1 MLLRIVIIFPILLSA
16 LLNFW
21 SYQTITGTA
30 FAQSLLSDRQWL
42 EQNSEVFSKTK
53 FTGQKIPLRPSD
65 LSSTPTDLPEPVRA
79 HLDTRNP
86 SFSIAQE
93 VPQKPVLPSVQS
105 ENRNTFSSSSFL
117 SRFFPWFSS
126 KEQSVALNSY
136 AASEKQTGET
146 QKEWANLE
154 YSGVKMLVTDI
165 ENLLISDPEAARE
178 MYEEVEDQLMI
189 EERTLLKVQLL
200 YYLNEWASAEQ
211 LANAFLRERPQSQM
225 ASLVFYFLNKSLLS
239 QNKPLNQNLIMREHA
254 SKSLQPKFRSDFLH
268 MLSDEALLKG
278 DLFTA
283 IQYRLEELNNLET
296 AKSVNL
302 EKLENLL
309 KKIQSPEEL
318 SILLGNYPNLTWL
331 QDKIFEMKLE
341 LLAKLK
347 RHREALKLLDQR
359 LVVARK
365 IGDQEEVEHLEQIQV
380 RFITALNVSP
390 RRIGVIL
397 PLSSSSSKVA
407 RLAQETLNGLW
418 LALRSNE
425 FPDLSDN
432 MSDNATPQKIE
443 IDGNSEDLD
452 DSVSGPVSRKFED
465 SWELVVRNSHLNPEI
480 TKSAVRELVESER
493 VIAIIGPLAR
503 KTSEAAAEE
512 AERLRVPLISLSLTD
527 SIPELGEFIFRNN
540 QSWKQEVYELL
551 EYATSELQACRFLI
565 LYAKTREG
573 RQKMKLFWDAA
584 LLKGCEVVA
593 VEGFKDEGQ
602 KSLVN
607 EFDTFTGK
615 IQRMSAEDK
624 EILNELKEKEE
635 PIHNFDAVFVA
646 IGSGGVSNLRLI
658 IPYSAVYKMKKTT
671 FLGDS
676 GWNDSALPFA
686 PGLNGVRYPVFV
698 DSFFPKSKTPAMQN
712 LLRLHERI
720 LYRHQNYI
728 GPTAYT
734 AYAYD
739 TLMMLMQLLEDER
752 NHSHRNLRDS
762 LKNMQIYPGVTGNIR
777 FNEKGEIQ
785 HEMQLLTLR
794 SGKIQPLN

>member
-1 MLLRIVIIFPILLSA
+1 M
-16 LLNFW
+16 
-21 SYQTITGTA
+21 
-30 FAQSLLSDRQWL
+30 
-42 EQNSEVFSKTK
+42 
-53 FTGQKIPLRPSD
+53 
-65 LSSTPTDLPEPVRA
+65 
-79 HLDTRNP
+79 
-86 SFSIAQE
+86 
-93 VPQKPVLPSVQS
+93 
-105 ENRNTFSSSSFL
+105 
-117 SRFFPWFSS
+117 
-126 KEQSVALNSY
+126 
-136 AASEKQTGET
+136 
-146 QKEWANLE
+146 
-154 YSGVKMLVTDI
+154 
-165 ENLLISDPEAARE
+165 
-178 MYEEVEDQLMI
+178 
-189 EERTLLKVQLL
+189 
-200 YYLNEWASAEQ
+200 
-211 LANAFLRERPQSQM
+211 
-225 ASLVFYFLNKSLLS
+225 
-239 QNKPLNQNLIMREHA
+239 
-254 SKSLQPKFRSDFLH
+254 
-268 MLSDEALLKG
+268 
-278 DLFTA
+278 
-283 IQYRLEELNNLET
+283 
-296 AKSVNL
+296 
-302 EKLENLL
+302 
-309 KKIQSPEEL
+309 
-318 SILLGNYPNLTWL
+318 
-331 QDKIFEMKLE
+331 
-341 LLAKLK
+341 
-347 RHREALKLLDQR
+347 
-359 LVVARK
+359 
-365 IGDQEEVEHLEQIQV
+365 
-380 RFITALNVSP
+380 
-390 RRIGVIL
+390 
-397 PLSSSSSKVA
+397 
-407 RLAQETLNGLW
+407 
-418 LALRSNE
+418 
-425 FPDLSDN
+425 
-432 MSDNATPQKIE
+432 
-443 IDGNSEDLD
+443 
-452 DSVSGPVSRKFED
+452 
-465 SWELVVRNSHLNPEI
+465 
-480 TKSAVRELVESER
+480 
-493 VIAIIGPLAR
+493 
-503 KTSEAAAEE
+503 
-512 AERLRVPLISLSLTD
+512 PLISLSLTD

-593 VEGFKDEGQ
+593 VEGFRDEGQ

-624 EILNELKEKEE
+624 EILNELNEKEE

-686 PGLNGVRYPVFV
+686 PGLKGVRYPVFV

-762 LKNMQIYPGVTGNIR
+762 LKNMQIYSGVTGNIR